1 MSEVKMGHLVVLE
14 GNNGVG
20 KTAQMEL
27 QAERLRAAGRDVV
40 IVAEPGGSDLGVALR
55 KILKDQRDIKLNY
68 TTELLLFGA
77 QRDDMYRKVIRPAL
91 DAGKVVLADRGY
103 FSTYAF
109 QVHPHVEENGIV
121 LHVFNAMTGMNMQ
134 HLGNVPPIV
143 MNIEVPEDVRLARL
157 AAGEQRE
164 EDAFETD
171 RSPEYL
177 AKVAEGYNILKQQPG
192 VMTFDGTKDIDEL
205 ADLIFDQIQVCINQR
220 EQEAQ
225 ILAEQTEERNRLRAE
240 AEERGEDPD
249 AAQRLAAEEAAKA
262 NEIQGL
268 TLEEM
273 EDEINKTINFHA
285 QELLARIG
293 GDFSPH
299 KAEFDAHVV
308 TLRKWVRS
316 HINEEREKEVQL
328 TAMQS
333 QQRVMQISSNIG
345 TMLGGFMT
353 LINIGEMVTKLEA
366 DGQVLDVDL
375 TAVEAPVAPP
385 ADEAGEQAESAFAE
399 ASDAD
404 EAPANARGETS
415 VVQQI
420 DEVPY
425 YAEGQAPK
433 AEEAGLEMRGG
444 DTGGVQ
450 VDEASFKSEV
460 APAAEASYPAEGSPA
475 ASEASSL

>member
-1 MSEVKMGHLVVLE
+1 MSEAKMGHLVVIE

-20 KTAQMEL
+20 KTTQMEL
-27 QAERLRAAGRDVV
+27 QAARLREAGREVL
-40 IVAEPGGSDLGVALR
+40 IVAEPGGSALGAELR

-77 QRDDMYRKVIRPAL
+77 QRDDMYQKVIRPAL

-109 QVHPHVEENGIV
+109 QVHPHIEENGVV
-121 LHVFNAMTGMNMQ
+121 LHVFNAMTGMNMG
-134 HLGNVPPIV
+134 HLGNIPPIV

-157 AAGEQRE
+157 STGDNRE
-164 EDAFETD
+164 VDAFETD
-171 RSPEYL
+171 RSDAYV
-177 AKVAEGYNILKQQPG
+177 AKVAEGYNLLKQQPG
-192 VMTFDGTKDIDEL
+192 VMTFDGTKDVEEL

-225 ILAEQTEERNRLRAE
+225 ILAEQAAERKRLHDE
-240 AEERGEDPD
+240 AVARGEDPA
-249 AAQRLAAEEAAKA
+249 AAQRQAAEEAQKA
-262 NEIQGL
+262 NEIEGL

-273 EDEINKTINFHA
+273 EDEINKTITFHA
-285 QELLARIG
+285 QELLQRIG
-293 GDFSPH
+293 GDFAPH
-299 KAEFDAHVV
+299 KAAFDAHVV

-353 LINIGEMVTKLEA
+353 LINIADMVSTMEA
-366 DGQVLDVDL
+366 GGQVLEVD
-375 TAVEAPVAPP
+375 TTPVEVPQPQQQTT
-385 ADEAGEQAESAFAE
+385 EAGEQAEQAFAE

-404 EAPANARGETS
+404 EAPEYGRGQTPHITP
-415 VVQQI
+415 I
-420 DEVPY
+420 DESPV
-425 YAEGQAPK
+425 Q
-433 AEEAGLEMRGG
+433 EAGLEMRGG

-450 VDEASFKSEV
+450 VDEASFKAEA
-460 APAAEASYPAEGSPA
+460 APAETPSYPAEGSPA
-475 ASEASSL
+475 ASEATSL